1 MTTYHNKYYIGIL
14 LELARFCLN
23 SMVSFQAAVAVIFT
37 GLWAVKIL
45 TLYNVAQP
53 IIDSVFVPCALYF
66 LWVFLISP
74 IDVNIERDVL

>member
-1 MTTYHNKYYIGIL
+1 MTTYRNKYYIGAL
-14 LELARFCLN
+14 LEFARFCLN

-37 GLWAVKIL
+37 GIWAVKIL
-45 TLYNVAQP
+45 TLYHVEQS

-66 LWVFLISP
+66 LWVFGISL